1 MSGQR
6 RYQPRMPPMRPRGLF
21 ETAMALGRNLPG
33 KPGHICYRKLKR
45 RYRWRN
51 QHEFEKVLAD
61 LRPGDLCIDLGGN
74 VGEVT
79 QAMARTGAEV
89 ITFEPDPDT
98 FAIMVANLAGLANV
112 TPIRKAAGARAGT
125 MKLRRS
131 RRMAE
136 DPLRYSQSASLVRD
150 DASMDSANAVD
161 VEVVDFPD
169 FLRRLDRDVRILKMD
184 IEGSEWDLLAALID
198 DPVMARIDCAFVET
212 HEWMNPSLYMPMAE
226 RLQARAEAIERPYL
240 NLFWH

>member
-1 MSGQR
+1 
-6 RYQPRMPPMRPRGLF
+6 MPAMRPEGLF

-33 KPGHICYRKLKR
+33 KAGYICYRKLKR

-51 QHEFEKVLAD
+51 QHEFDKVLAD
-61 LRPGDLCIDLGGN
+61 LGPGDLCIDLGGN
-74 VGEVT
+74 IGEVT

-98 FAIMVANLAGLANV
+98 FAIMAANLAGLANV
-112 TPIRKAAGARAGT
+112 TLIQKAAGVRAGT
-125 MKLRRS
+125 LKLRRS
-131 RRMAE
+131 SRMAE

-150 DASMDSANAVD
+150 DATMDDANAVD

-169 FLRRLDRDVRILKMD
+169 FLRRLDRDVRILKVD
-184 IEGSEWDLLAALID
+184 IEGSEWELLEALID
-198 DPVMARIDCAFVET
+198 DPVMTRIDAAFVET
-212 HEWMNPSLYMPMAE
+212 HEWMNPAVYMPLAE
-226 RLQARAEAIERPYL
+226 RLQVRAEAMDRPYI